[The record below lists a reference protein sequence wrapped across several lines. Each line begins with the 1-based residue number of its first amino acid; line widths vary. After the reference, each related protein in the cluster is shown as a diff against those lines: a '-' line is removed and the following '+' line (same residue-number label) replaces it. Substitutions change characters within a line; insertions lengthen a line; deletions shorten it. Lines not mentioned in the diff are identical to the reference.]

1 MPGTVHT
8 HLVVAVVERGRVG
21 SLETR
26 AHGVGRRAGVAQD
39 RVCVCGG
46 NVRVAEGIDSLPS
59 SFPSYPCILRS
70 EMEASRGEPGIICAF
85 VFLSV
90 FCV

>member
-39 RVCVCGG
+39 RVCVCAGERKGG
-46 NVRVAEGIDSLPS
+46 
-59 SFPSYPCILRS
+59 
-70 EMEASRGEPGIICAF
+70 
-85 VFLSV
+85 
-90 FCV
+90 

>member
-1 MPGTVHT
+1 MPCTVHT

-39 RVCVCGG
+39 RVCVRG

-59 SFPSYPCILRS
+59 SFPSYPCILWS

>member
-1 MPGTVHT
+1 MHT

-39 RVCVCGG
+39 RVCVRG

-59 SFPSYPCILRS
+59 FAP
-70 EMEASRGEPGIICAF
+70 
-85 VFLSV
+85 FLSLHPVVGDGSLKRGARDQLRVCV
-90 FCV
+90 FVGSCVL